1 MDKQLQQKGLLSIL
15 PKTILICFIFSSLLS
30 SCAALYSK
38 DDYIQAF
45 ADFITET
52 DENYTTYSKSDWDK
66 ADKEY
71 NKYAVVEYERFK
83 SKFNELDSPA
93 VSKLKVI
100 YVVLRYNAKADS
112 KKN

>member
-1 MDKQLQQKGLLSIL
+1 MNLKIK
-15 PKTILICFIFSSLLS
+15 KSSLFRCNSTLYILLAFILLT

-45 ADFITET
+45 GDFIVET
-52 DENYTTYSKSDWDK
+52 DENGASYTAGDWEK
-66 ADKEY
+66 ADQTY
-71 NKYAVVEYERFK
+71 HQYAEVEYKRFK

-100 YVVLRYNAKADS
+100 YMVLRYNSKANQGE
-112 KKN
+112 KK